1 MLKHVSHTPMCLLS
15 LCLSHTHTY
24 IRTHARTPAHIPA
37 SPCVKQI
44 PSFPSSVALSR
55 AGSSIYFFTEGSSI
69 RCLALRVGP
78 SRAAPA
84 VPTHCFSLHPG
95 PLWAILQST
104 VFGQGSYSL
113 SYPEGE
119 QRKSQGVLTVL
130 QGAPPALGLLR
141 VPGPRWGGI
150 RESTD
155 RWEGPGWGH
164 RHGCVR
170 CGGRGNSLSVASQK
184 LLSQE
189 QAGLLVSGREGHY
202 FRGVFSDFGML
213 LICYM
218 KKAGHNESYS
228 LVNMYI
234 LIIYNRRNAR
244 MKTVRV
250 ILSLSGGVY
259 K

>member
-1 MLKHVSHTPMCLLS
+1 M
-15 LCLSHTHTY
+15 
-24 IRTHARTPAHIPA
+24 
-37 SPCVKQI
+37 
-44 PSFPSSVALSR
+44 
-55 AGSSIYFFTEGSSI
+55 
-69 RCLALRVGP
+69 
-78 SRAAPA
+78 
-84 VPTHCFSLHPG
+84 
-95 PLWAILQST
+95 
-104 VFGQGSYSL
+104 
-113 SYPEGE
+113 
-119 QRKSQGVLTVL
+119 
-130 QGAPPALGLLR
+130 
-141 VPGPRWGGI
+141 
-150 RESTD
+150 
-155 RWEGPGWGH
+155 
-164 RHGCVR
+164 R
-170 CGGRGNSLSVASQK
+170 CGGRGNPLSAASQK

-189 QAGLLVSGREGHY
+189 QAGLLVSGREGRY